1 MQAMEEASAVEEGEV
16 TSGMQS
22 LAVEDGP
29 APELAA
35 PTEEQDEAPGR
46 EGEEEQSG
54 KGEES
59 IEEED
64 WCVPCSDEELDSPDT
79 WMPPPAEIRRLYE
92 LIAAQGTLEIQAEIL
107 PRRNPTPEP
116 DSDDEDKSDGQPE
129 DQEEE
134 EEEKP
139 HVPTEFD
146 FDDEPASPKS
156 SLIDRRRTPGTLAK
170 SQKREARLDKVLSDM
185 KRHKVLEEQIMKTGR
200 DLFDLDSDDVPT
212 PKRPPGLFLRQ
223 RKY

>member
-1 MQAMEEASAVEEGEV
+1 MDEASTMEEGEV

-29 APELAA
+29 APDLAT
-35 PTEEQDEAPGR
+35 PTEEQEEAPGEA
-46 EGEEEQSG
+46 EGEQAG
-54 KGEES
+54 KGDES
-59 IEEED
+59 AEED
-64 WCVPCSDEELDSPDT
+64 WCVPCSDEELDSPDS
-79 WMPPPAEIRRLYE
+79 WMPPPEEIRRLYE

-107 PRRNPTPEP
+107 PRRNPTPEL
-116 DSDDEDKSDGQPE
+116 DSEDEDKSEGQPE
-129 DQEEE
+129 HQEEE

-146 FDDEPASPKS
+146 FDDEPSSPKS

-170 SQKREARLDKVLSDM
+170 SQKREARMDKVLSDM

>member
-1 MQAMEEASAVEEGEV
+1 MEEPSAVEEGEV

-29 APELAA
+29 TPELEA
-35 PTEEQDEAPGR
+35 PSEEQDEAPGEAE
-46 EGEEEQSG
+46 EGEQSG
-54 KGEES
+54 KADDDS
-59 IEEED
+59 AEED
-64 WCVPCSDEELDSPDT
+64 WCIPCSDEELDSPDN
-79 WMPPPAEIRRLYE
+79 WMPPPSEIRRLYE
-92 LIAAQGTLEIQAEIL
+92 LIAEQGTLELQAEIL

-116 DSDDEDKSDGQPE
+116 DSEDEDKSEGQTE

-146 FDDEPASPKS
+146 FDDEPSSPKS

-170 SQKREARLDKVLSDM
+170 SQKREARMDKVLSDM

>member
-1 MQAMEEASAVEEGEV
+1 MEEASTVEEGEV

-22 LAVEDGP
+22 LAVEDEP
-29 APELAA
+29 ASEL
-35 PTEEQDEAPGR
+35 PPSTEEQDDTA
-46 EGEEEQSG
+46 GERDGEQSA
-54 KGEES
+54 KGDES
-59 IEEED
+59 AEED
-64 WCVPCSDEELDSPDT
+64 WCVPCSDEELESPDS
-79 WMPPPAEIRRLYE
+79 WMPPPEEIRRLYE

-116 DSDDEDKSDGQPE
+116 DSEDEDKSDGQLE
-129 DQEEE
+129 NQEEE

-156 SLIDRRRTPGTLAK
+156 SLINRRRTPGTSAK
-170 SQKREARLDKVLSDM
+170 SQKREARMDKVLSDM